1 MRTIA
6 TSRTIAAPP
15 ARVFDIFSDLR
26 TAPQR
31 VRSIIRM
38 EVLTDGPIGRGT
50 RVRDTRKLFGKEA
63 TANMEI
69 IDFQP
74 GRSLTFLTHEGGM
87 RYTTRFTFA
96 PEGAG
101 TRAEVH
107 FTIEALTFTAKLCS
121 PLMALMSGMMR
132 KCFQADFA
140 DLQAAAEGEGGRVA
154 TSPGPAAAQPT

>member
-1 MRTIA
+1 MRTLT

-15 ARVFDIFSDLR
+15 ARVFEIFSDFR

-31 VRSIIRM
+31 VRS
-38 EVLTDGPIGRGT
+38 VLKVDVVPDGPIGKGT
-50 RVRDTRKLFGKEA
+50 VVRDTRKLFGKEA

-69 IDFQP
+69 VDFQP
-74 GRSLTFLTHEGGM
+74 GRELTFLTREGGC
-87 RYTTRFTFA
+87 RYTTRFTFT

-107 FTIEALTFTAKLCS
+107 FTIEALSFFAKLFS

-140 DLQAAAEGEGGRVA
+140 DLQAAAEERSSSGG
-154 TSPGPAAAQPT
+154 AAVAQPT